1 MLQSAAVQTLHSLS
15 PRVKAALLALFVTL
29 LWSSSWVL
37 VKFGLDRLPAL
48 TFAGLRYTLAFVILL
63 PLLFA
68 PARRTEL
75 RSLTRRDWGLLALLG
90 LVYYTLTQG
99 ALFVG
104 LNYLAANTLSLLMT
118 LSGISIALSG
128 RLFLGERLSGLQW
141 SGVFVSIGGAL
152 LYFGNIPGVS
162 GLGLLVGALALLA
175 NTGGAVLGRAVNR
188 TAAISPLL
196 ITVVSMGVGSLILLA
211 AGIASE
217 PFPALGAQ
225 DLLLLVWLAAANTAL
240 AFTLWNLTLRTLTV
254 AQSSMINNTML
265 IQIAVLAWIFLGEH
279 LSWVQIAGLLVA
291 AVGAALVQI
300 SPRRVIEAGT
310 GS

>member
-1 MLQSAAVQTLHSLS
+1 MLQSAAVQALLSLS
-15 PRVKAALLALFVTL
+15 PKVKAVLLALFVTL

-48 TFAGLRYTLAFVILL
+48 TFAGLRYTLAFAILL

-68 PARRTEL
+68 PARLAEF
-75 RSLTRRDWGLLALLG
+75 RSLSRRNWGLLALLG

-104 LNYLAANTLSLLMT
+104 LNYLAANTLSLIMT
-118 LSGISIALSG
+118 LSGISIALAG

-162 GLGLLVGALALLA
+162 NLGLLVGGLALLA

-188 TAAISPLL
+188 TAAISPWLVT
-196 ITVVSMGVGSLILLA
+196 IVSMGVGSLILLA
-211 AGIASE
+211 AGTVSE
-217 PFPALGAQ
+217 PFPALDVQ
-225 DLLLLVWLAAANTAL
+225 DLLLLLWLAAANTSL

>member
-1 MLQSAAVQTLHSLS
+1 MLQSAAVQTLRALS
-15 PRVKAALLALFVTL
+15 PKVKAVLLALFVTL

-68 PARRTEL
+68 PARLAEL
-75 RSLTRRDWGLLALLG
+75 RSLSRRDWGLLALLG

-104 LNYLAANTLSLLMT
+104 LNYLAANTLSLIMT
-118 LSGISIALSG
+118 LSGISIALAG

-162 GLGLLVGALALLA
+162 NLGLLVGGLALLA

-188 TAAISPLL
+188 TSAISPWLVT
-196 ITVVSMGVGSLILLA
+196 IVSMGVGSLILLA
-211 AGIASE
+211 AGMVSE
-217 PFPALGAQ
+217 PFPALDVQ
-225 DLLLLVWLAAANTAL
+225 DLLLLLWLAAANTSL